1 MAHSVRRIIIIIRR
15 TFTFTVSKI
24 TVILYLEKIGGAVE
38 MKLLRIPVGVSD
50 FAEIRRNGYYYVD
63 KSGLIGELLG
73 TTGTKVTLI
82 TRPRRFGKTLG
93 MSMLESFFDIQ
104 KDNKTL
110 FEGLEIANRHD
121 LCTEWMNQWPTVF
134 VSFRQV
140 DGLNFNSAYGMLTL
154 VISELYKKHL
164 YLLDSDKVD
173 GYDKEIV
180 KQLIQGTAS
189 AKDTKGSLMLL
200 TRLMCQQYGKPVILL
215 IDEYDV
221 PVAKANSN
229 GYYEERL
236 DVMKGLMQALKDN
249 QALCFAVIT
258 GCLKIAKE
266 SIFTGTNNF
275 ISDTLTDSIL
285 NEYFG
290 FVQSEV
296 DQILK
301 DADALDK
308 AESIREW
315 YDGYHFG
322 DFDVYCPWDVMN
334 YLLELQRNPKAKP
347 VSYWKNT
354 SDNAVIRSF
363 IDYAGGNI
371 TGKLETLLAGGTIVQ
386 RVDENLTYD
395 YLHSSE
401 NNLWSMLYLTGYLT
415 KAREED
421 YNGKLADG
429 TVALMIPNAEIKEIF
444 ETTVVKWFDDST
456 KKCDRSTLFD
466 AVWNGDS
473 GNLTKEM
480 NVLLRRTISYHDYKE
495 DFYHAFLA
503 GIFTG
508 AGYMVDSNKE
518 HGEGRSDVVVYDP
531 INSRVAIFEAKYTK
545 SLDKLE
551 SECDAA
557 LQQIDDRMYAKE
569 YEDDYDQILCYGISF
584 FKKRCMVKKKLVKT

>member
-1 MAHSVRRIIIIIRR
+1 
-15 TFTFTVSKI
+15 
-24 TVILYLEKIGGAVE
+24 
-38 MKLLRIPVGVSD
+38 MKLLRILVGVSD
-50 FAEIRRNGYYYVD
+50 FEEIRRNGYYYVD
-63 KSGLIGELLG
+63 ESGLIGELLG

-110 FEGLEIANRHD
+110 FEGLEIAKRHE
-121 LCTEWMNQWPTVF
+121 LCMEWMNQWPTVF

-140 DGLNFNSAYGMLTL
+140 DGLNFNSAYDMLTL

-173 GYDKEIV
+173 SFDKEIV

-200 TRLMCQQYGKPVILL
+200 TRLMYQQYGKPVILL

-229 GYYEERL
+229 GYYEEML

-275 ISDTLTDSIL
+275 ISDTITDSRL

-301 DADALDK
+301 DADVLDK

-363 IDYAGGNI
+363 IDYAGSNI

-569 YEDDYDQILCYGISF
+569 YEDDYDQILCYDISF

>member
-1 MAHSVRRIIIIIRR
+1 MIE
-15 TFTFTVSKI
+15 
-24 TVILYLEKIGGAVE
+24 ILKNLCQVKGGAVE
-38 MKLLRIPVGVSD
+38 MKLLSIPVGVSD
-50 FAEIRRNGYYYVD
+50 FEEIRRNGYYYVD
-63 KSGLIGELLG
+63 KSGLIGELLS

-93 MSMLESFFDIQ
+93 MSMLESFFDIR
-104 KDNKTL
+104 KDNKAL
-110 FEGLEIANRHD
+110 FEELEIAKRHE
-121 LCTEWMNQWPTVF
+121 LCMEWMNQWPTVF

-140 DGLNFNSAYGMLTL
+140 DGLNFNSAYDMLTL

-164 YLLDSDKVD
+164 YLLDSDKLD
-173 GYDKEIV
+173 SFDKEIV

-189 AKDTKGSLMLL
+189 AKDMKGSLMLL
-200 TRLMCQQYGKPVILL
+200 MRLMYQQYGKPVILL

-221 PVAKANSN
+221 PVAKANRN
-229 GYYEERL
+229 GYYEEML

-275 ISDTLTDSIL
+275 ISDTITDSRL

-301 DADALDK
+301 DADVLDK

-322 DFDVYCPWDVMN
+322 YFDVYCPWDVMN

-363 IDYAGGNI
+363 IDYAGSNI

-401 NNLWSMLYLTGYLT
+401 ENLWSMLYLTGYLT

-456 KKCDRSTLFD
+456 KKCDRSTLFH

-473 GNLTKEM
+473 ENLTKEM

-531 INSRVAIFEAKYTK
+531 INSRVAVFEAKYTK

-584 FKKRCMVKKKLVKT
+584 FKKRCMVKKKLAN

>member
-1 MAHSVRRIIIIIRR
+1 
-15 TFTFTVSKI
+15 
-24 TVILYLEKIGGAVE
+24 
-38 MKLLRIPVGVSD
+38 MKLLSIPVGVSD

-93 MSMLESFFDIQ
+93 MSMLESFFDNQ

-140 DGLNFNSAYGMLTL
+140 DGLNFNSAYDMLTL

-173 GYDKEIV
+173 SFDKEIV

-200 TRLMCQQYGKPVILL
+200 TRLMYQQYGKPVILL

-229 GYYEERL
+229 GYYEEML

-275 ISDTLTDSIL
+275 ISDTITDSRL

-301 DADALDK
+301 DADVLDK
-308 AESIREW
+308 AENIREW

-363 IDYAGGNI
+363 IDYAGSNI

-401 NNLWSMLYLTGYLT
+401 ENLWSILYLTGYLT

-429 TVALMIPNAEIKEIF
+429 TVALMIPNAEIREIF

-557 LQQIDDRMYAKE
+557 IQQIDDRMYAKE

>member
-1 MAHSVRRIIIIIRR
+1 
-15 TFTFTVSKI
+15 
-24 TVILYLEKIGGAVE
+24 
-38 MKLLRIPVGVSD
+38 MKLLSIPVGVSD
-50 FAEIRRNGYYYVD
+50 FEEIRRNGYYYVD

-104 KDNKTL
+104 KDNKAL
-110 FEGLEIANRHD
+110 FEELEIAKRHE
-121 LCTEWMNQWPTVF
+121 LCMEWMNQWPTVF

-140 DGLNFNSAYGMLTL
+140 DGLNFNSAYDMLTL

-173 GYDKEIV
+173 SFDKEIV

-200 TRLMCQQYGKPVILL
+200 TRLMYQQYGKPVILL

-229 GYYEERL
+229 GYYEEML

-275 ISDTLTDSIL
+275 ISDTITDSRL

-301 DADALDK
+301 DADVLDK

-363 IDYAGGNI
+363 IDYAGSNI

-518 HGEGRSDVVVYDP
+518 HGEGRCDVVVYDP